1 MVWSAHFFNERG
13 VIRHW
18 VEACN
23 FTVYFYCV
31 IYRNVFMP
39 EICFS
44 ILIISLC
51 FTCLEVEIILKA
63 FFHLKSCEKF
73 KQLTEGNS
81 LPAVNLVLESQ
92 VKSKSQKRKK
102 KIGHEF
108 QGGSFIATT

>member
-23 FTVYFYCV
+23 FTVYFHCV

-44 ILIISLC
+44 ILIINLC

-81 LPAVNLVLESQ
+81 LPAVNLVLEGQ
-92 VKSKSQKRKK
+92 VKS
-102 KIGHEF
+102 
-108 QGGSFIATT
+108 

>member
-1 MVWSAHFFNERG
+1 
-13 VIRHW
+13 
-18 VEACN
+18 
-23 FTVYFYCV
+23 
-31 IYRNVFMP
+31 MP

-44 ILIISLC
+44 ILVINLC

-92 VKSKSQKRKK
+92 VKSKSQKRNK